1 MDDLSKDL
9 NQAMIGCRMNGVL
22 CNHLMYAD
30 DTCIIAPAPSAMYK
44 LLKICTEF
52 AKNNSIVFNHTK
64 SKYLCFKPK
73 SLLNLYVPDMYFNGE
88 VLTSVTCTK
97 YLGVV
102 IDSSAQ
108 DNVDIL
114 RHVRAIYTR
123 GNMLISRFKI
133 CTDEVKLCLF
143 RSYLSSIYGGQ
154 LWTNFKSNVFKKAV
168 VAYNNVYRKFF
179 NIRRGPSMSA
189 IYVNSGI
196 DHFNVLVRKNL
207 GSFRQRLLNCDKMH
221 LFLVL

>member
-1 MDDLSKDL
+1 
-9 NQAMIGCRMNGVL
+9 
-22 CNHLMYAD
+22 
-30 DTCIIAPAPSAMYK
+30 
-44 LLKICTEF
+44 
-52 AKNNSIVFNHTK
+52 
-64 SKYLCFKPK
+64 
-73 SLLNLYVPDMYFNGE
+73 MYFNGE

-123 GNMLISRFKI
+123 GNMLISRFNI

-207 GSFRQRLLNCDKMH
+207 GSFRRRLLNCNNALVSCIVKSVFICSILVCLLECRMSYLLE
-221 LFLVL
+221 LFLSLMYYSHIYGFL